1 MKFWLTN
8 KSRKP
13 AFYIAG
19 LYFTIGLLWIFISDR
34 TTPEWLESP
43 DGQLLFQTLK
53 GGFFVL
59 TTSLLLYFL
68 ILKQVHKRNQLIHLL
83 KTNNNLLNQILDKNI
98 GVDILIINDAD
109 EIAFARGDS
118 KIWSGKSTSELLGL
132 KLNNNLMNGFDFES
146 FKKLYTQLWESRTDI
161 EQEINISGFWYK
173 MHGAIIKY
181 KIESEVDKDMVL
193 LIFMNVS
200 NEKSLEDEVKSNLGQ
215 NEQNIRKI
223 TQLGDQL
230 KEADER
236 FKVLADNLYNGII
249 LCTAN
254 HNGAPGRIIE
264 INSVAK
270 NIFDKNGDGTDLDRL
285 KDVMIFDDEY
295 DAAMLFKNDYRQK
308 KQVVIKSK
316 VSDSNSQKPIE
327 LIGRLLST
335 QTSTYIVIIIRD
347 IQKETETQVNSLNL
361 DFNTILNSF
370 TLGVMLIKPDGRCF
384 FINQYM
390 KDHLNMDLSINEEI
404 NLANLAILGG
414 DIDISQYFTRCMEG
428 EIVQIPHH
436 PLGLNQKNK
445 FGSTLYPI
453 KNSKGKT
460 EAVLRITTDVSFVY
474 DFEEKLLNQK
484 ASIDESTK
492 LRTVFLSNLSHEIR
506 TPMNGIQ
513 GFVELLENENLNQT
527 QWKYLQY
534 IRQSSEN
541 LLDMLNALIEMSQLE
556 NKEVTIYKKWVDIQ
570 EIRTEIESYV
580 KDESEKLGRTN
591 LKIKEDIPNYQ
602 GLKQVFTDKDKIIKI
617 WKILIGNAL
626 KFTQQGVIEY
636 GLTLDDDGK
645 FEFWTSDTGIG
656 IKAYNLN
663 AVFLPFASFNISEQ
677 VVFGGLGL
685 GLSIARAYTDLLGGE
700 IFIESKEMEGSRF
713 TVSLPLTLMG
723 DSMQE
728 EITLSPLL
736 EKIMIVQHGIDGSNE
751 LIENLESLGVKT
763 IYVQNGAM
771 AIEILMEQED
781 IDMVICDT
789 RLSDMDGI
797 ELIRVIKRIRKR
809 IPVIAQTFFFINE
822 ERKKY
827 LNAGFEDYLL
837 KPINK
842 SLLYSWITK
851 GK

>member
-1 MKFWLTN
+1 
-8 KSRKP
+8 
-13 AFYIAG
+13 
-19 LYFTIGLLWIFISDR
+19 
-34 TTPEWLESP
+34 
-43 DGQLLFQTLK
+43 
-53 GGFFVL
+53 
-59 TTSLLLYFL
+59 
-68 ILKQVHKRNQLIHLL
+68 
-83 KTNNNLLNQILDKNI
+83 
-98 GVDILIINDAD
+98 
-109 EIAFARGDS
+109 
-118 KIWSGKSTSELLGL
+118 
-132 KLNNNLMNGFDFES
+132 
-146 FKKLYTQLWESRTDI
+146 
-161 EQEINISGFWYK
+161 
-173 MHGAIIKY
+173 
-181 KIESEVDKDMVL
+181 
-193 LIFMNVS
+193 
-200 NEKSLEDEVKSNLGQ
+200 
-215 NEQNIRKI
+215 
-223 TQLGDQL
+223 
-230 KEADER
+230 
-236 FKVLADNLYNGII
+236 
-249 LCTAN
+249 
-254 HNGAPGRIIE
+254 
-264 INSVAK
+264 
-270 NIFDKNGDGTDLDRL
+270 
-285 KDVMIFDDEY
+285 
-295 DAAMLFKNDYRQK
+295 
-308 KQVVIKSK
+308 
-316 VSDSNSQKPIE
+316 
-327 LIGRLLST
+327 
-335 QTSTYIVIIIRD
+335 
-347 IQKETETQVNSLNL
+347 
-361 DFNTILNSF
+361 
-370 TLGVMLIKPDGRCF
+370 
-384 FINQYM
+384 
-390 KDHLNMDLSINEEI
+390 
-404 NLANLAILGG
+404 
-414 DIDISQYFTRCMEG
+414 
-428 EIVQIPHH
+428 
-436 PLGLNQKNK
+436 
-445 FGSTLYPI
+445 
-453 KNSKGKT
+453 
-460 EAVLRITTDVSFVY
+460 
-474 DFEEKLLNQK
+474 
-484 ASIDESTK
+484 
-492 LRTVFLSNLSHEIR
+492 
-506 TPMNGIQ
+506 MNGIQ

-541 LLDMLNALIEMSQLE
+541 LLNMLNALIEMSQLE

-570 EIRTEIESYV
+570 EIRTEIESFV

-626 KFTQQGVIEY
+626 KFTQQGIIEY

-663 AVFLPFASFNISEQ
+663 AVFLPFASFNISDQ

-700 IFIESKEMEGSRF
+700 IFIESKELEGSRF

>member
-1 MKFWLTN
+1 
-8 KSRKP
+8 
-13 AFYIAG
+13 
-19 LYFTIGLLWIFISDR
+19 LWIFISDR

-59 TTSLLLYFL
+59 TTSLLLYYL
-68 ILKQVHKRNQLIHLL
+68 ILKQVHNRNQLIHLL

-146 FKKLYTQLWESRTDI
+146 FNKLYTQLWESRTDI

-295 DAAMLFKNDYRQK
+295 DAAMLFENDYRQK

-414 DIDISQYFTRCMEG
+414 DIDISQYFSRCMEG

-436 PLGLNQKNK
+436 PLGHNQKNK

-474 DFEEKLLNQK
+474 DFEEKLRNQK
-484 ASIDESTK
+484 TSIEESTK